1 MESSIH
7 PAGNVVKNGTAS
19 FRILRGTPILVCRM
33 TRASILAFALFSF
46 AAFAADSLPEI
57 YRDAKAAL
65 EAGDAAKTVAL
76 LEPALRDAKGGELA
90 PAQLALGVAYLR
102 VGRAGDAVP
111 FLEKASVAFAGTS
124 QAAGVLASLG
134 DALRATGEAE
144 TARRVYKEA
153 TEAAPDSANV
163 KYVLARIAEMDGE
176 KFEAEKE
183 YAKAAERYLAA
194 GDALLAFAAG
204 DAGYYKA
211 ARVLY
216 EKVAKGSEKA
226 APGKDWRGEPTAR
239 AVFSIGEV
247 ERAQGNLPEAIAYY
261 QRTFVSWVKYPH
273 WCAQAYLR
281 AAECFEKLGKRDFAK
296 AHLREMIRKQQKF
309 GKLPEYEQAKKQ
321 LRAWEDEIQ

>member
-1 MESSIH
+1 M
-7 PAGNVVKNGTAS
+7 
-19 FRILRGTPILVCRM
+19 RILLIVLTFFCYAGYG
-33 TRASILAFALFSF
+33 AE
-46 AAFAADSLPEI
+46 SLPEI

-65 EAGDAAKTVAL
+65 EAGDAEKAIAL
-76 LEPALRDAKGGELA
+76 LEPALHDAKGGELA

-102 VGRAGDAVP
+102 VGKAEAAVP
-111 FLEKASVAFAGTS
+111 YLEKASVAFAGTPQVAS
-124 QAAGVLASLG
+124 VLASLG
-134 DALRATGEAE
+134 DALRVTGEAE

-153 TEAAPDSANV
+153 TEAAPDSVNA
-163 KYVLARIAEMDGE
+163 KYVLARLAEMDGE

-194 GDALLAFAAG
+194 GDALLALAAG

-247 ERAQGNLPEAIAYY
+247 ERAQGHLPEALAYY
-261 QRTFVSWVKYPH
+261 QRTFVSWLKYPH

-281 AAECFEKLGKRDFAK
+281 AAECMEKLGKRDFAK

-309 GKLPEYEQAKKQ
+309 GKLSEYEQAKKQ
-321 LRAWEDEIQ
+321 LRAWGDDIR

>member
-1 MESSIH
+1 MRTLLI
-7 PAGNVVKNGTAS
+7 VFTL
-19 FRILRGTPILVCRM
+19 FC
-33 TRASILAFALFSF
+33 LAADG
-46 AAFAADSLPEI
+46 ADSLLEI
-57 YRDAKAAL
+57 YREAKAAL
-65 EAGDAAKTVAL
+65 EAGEAEKAIAL
-76 LEPALRDAKGGELA
+76 LESALHDAKGGELA

-102 VGRAGDAVP
+102 VGKAEAAVP
-111 FLEKASVAFAGTS
+111 FLEKASVAFAGTPQVAS
-124 QAAGVLASLG
+124 VLASLG
-134 DALRATGEAE
+134 DALRVTGEAE

-153 TEAAPDSANV
+153 TEAAPDSVNA

-183 YAKAAERYLAA
+183 YSKAAERYLAA
-194 GDALLAFAAG
+194 GDALLALAAG

-247 ERAQGNLPEAIAYY
+247 ERAQGHLPEAIAFY
-261 QRTFVSWVKYPH
+261 QRTFVSWLKYPH

-281 AAECFEKLGKRDFAK
+281 AAECMEKLGKRDFAK
-296 AHLREMIRKQQKF
+296 AHLREMIRKHQKF

-321 LRAWEDEIQ
+321 LRAWGDDIR